1 MRKKKTESVA
11 LTAIDK
17 AWAEAFADQAVEDAD
32 LLRAQGWKTV
42 YDLATE
48 TGRLANTLA
57 GSMRVAVESR
67 KFECKKIRILHQGKI
82 AITNFYR
89 PIIKS

>member
-11 LTAIDK
+11 LAAIDK
-17 AWAEAFADQAVEDAD
+17 AWAEAFAGQTVEDAD

-57 GSMRVAVESR
+57 GSMRVAVELG
-67 KFECKKIRILHQGKI
+67 KFESKKIRIFHSGKI
-82 AITNFYR
+82 VLTNFYR
-89 PIIKS
+89 PILKS

>member
-1 MRKKKTESVA
+1 MRKKKTKPVA

-42 YDLATE
+42 YDLAAE

-57 GSMRVAVESR
+57 GSMRVAVESG
-67 KFECKKIRILHQGKI
+67 KFESKKIRIFHSGKI
-82 AITNFYR
+82 VLTNFYR
-89 PIIKS
+89 PIVKS

>member
-17 AWAEAFADQAVEDAD
+17 AWAEAFADQTVEDAD
-32 LLRAQGWKTV
+32 LLRAQRWKTV
-42 YDLATE
+42 YDLVAE

-57 GSMRVAVESR
+57 GSMRVAVESG
-67 KFECKKIRILHQGKI
+67 KFECKKIRIFHSGKI
-82 AITNFYR
+82 VLTNFYR
-89 PIIKS
+89 PILKS

>member
-11 LTAIDK
+11 LAAIDK

-32 LLRAQGWKTV
+32 QLRAQGWKTV

-48 TGRLANTLA
+48 TGRLANTLST
-57 GSMRVAVESR
+57 SMRVAVESG
-67 KFECKKIRILHQGKI
+67 KFESKKIRILHSGKI
-82 AITNFYR
+82 VLTNFYR
-89 PIIKS
+89 PILKS

>member
-1 MRKKKTESVA
+1 MRTKKTKSVA
-11 LTAIDK
+11 LTDIDK
-17 AWAEAFADQAVEDAD
+17 AWSQAFASNIVEDGD

-57 GSMRVAVESR
+57 GSMRVAVESG
-67 KFECKKIRILHQGKI
+67 KFECKKLRIVHLGKTVL
-82 AITNFYR
+82 TNFYR

>member
-17 AWAEAFADQAVEDAD
+17 AWAEAFASNIVEDGD

-42 YDLATE
+42 YDLAAE
-48 TGRLANTLA
+48 TGRFASTLA
-57 GSMRVAVESR
+57 GSMRAAVESG
-67 KFECKKIRILHQGKI
+67 KFESKKIRILHSGKI
-82 AITNFYR
+82 VLTNFYR